1 MKNNTLQKEIYG
13 LPEEDFEESY
23 RHEEKEWRQ
32 NQLNHNDTK
41 YWKDIPGL
49 KAIIQEKIG
58 GWEKQATK
66 LEEDIRTR
74 LMELYEM
81 KVDEFSTWLG
91 EYFIN
96 KLLFPEY
103 ERCKSNIVRLRR
115 NLLSLKMTGAGTV
128 TNEER
133 IEKARQY
140 PIYEMAKYRL
150 LLRQCGKDR
159 YLANC
164 PFHEDKSPSFYLYP
178 TNTFYCFGC
187 QENGD
192 VIKLAMHLHGV
203 SFREAIKLLEQ

>member
-1 MKNNTLQKEIYG
+1 MRNSIFQKESHEPLG
-13 LPEEDFEESY
+13 EGCEEYY
-23 RHEEKEWRQ
+23 RLEEKTWRQ
-32 NQLNHNDTK
+32 NRHNHNDMR
-41 YWKDIPGL
+41 YWKDIAGL
-49 KAIIQEKIG
+49 KAIIQKKIG
-58 GWEKQATK
+58 DWEKEATRV
-66 LEEDIRTR
+66 EEDIRTR
-74 LMELYEM
+74 LKELYEM
-81 KVDEFSTWLG
+81 KVDEFSTWFG

-103 ERCKSNIVRLRR
+103 ERCKSNIVRLKR
-115 NLLSLKMTGAGTV
+115 NLLSLKVTGAGTV

-159 YLANC
+159 YLAIC

-178 TNTFYCFGC
+178 TNTFHCFGC

>member
-1 MKNNTLQKEIYG
+1 MPQKEIC
-13 LPEEDFEESY
+13 ESAVDSFEEFY
-23 RHEEKEWRQ
+23 RHEEKMWRQ
-32 NQLNHNDTK
+32 SRLNHNDMK
-41 YWKDIPGL
+41 YWKTIPGL
-49 KAIIQEKIG
+49 ASVIKERIG
-58 GWEKQATK
+58 DWQKEATK
-66 LEEDIRTR
+66 VEEGIKSRLEE
-74 LMELYEM
+74 LYQI
-81 KVDEFSTWLG
+81 KADEFSIWFG
-91 EYFIN
+91 KYFI
-96 KLLFPEY
+96 KLLLFPEY
-103 ERCKSNIVRLRR
+103 ERCKSNIVRLKR
-115 NLLSLKMTGAGTV
+115 NLLSLKMTGTEIV

-178 TNTFYCFGC
+178 TNTFHCFGC

-192 VIKLAMHLHGV
+192 VIKLTMHLHGI